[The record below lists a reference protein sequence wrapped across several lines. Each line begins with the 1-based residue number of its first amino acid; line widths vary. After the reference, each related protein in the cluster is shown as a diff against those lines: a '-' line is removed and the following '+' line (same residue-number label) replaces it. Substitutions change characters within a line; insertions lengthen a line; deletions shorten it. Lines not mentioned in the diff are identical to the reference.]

1 MTVGLEQIIDTI
13 QEGKTRLIED
23 SVRKALDAGFD
34 PNDILN
40 KGMIP
45 AIIKVGQRFEDGEF
59 FLPEML
65 VSARTMQAGLNILKP
80 YLQDT
85 GYKSSGKI
93 LIGTVQG
100 DLHEI
105 GKNLVGMMLEGS
117 GFEVIDLGADVSPEK
132 FVEAVILENPDIIA
146 LSALL
151 TTTMPK
157 MDETIK
163 ALQSSGLREKAK
175 VIIGG
180 APVTEYYAH
189 QIDADGY
196 SPDASKAVW
205 LVKALLKK

>member
-1 MTVGLEQIIDTI
+1 MTVGFEQIIVTI

-34 PNDILN
+34 PIDILN

-45 AIIKVGQRFEDGEF
+45 AMIKVGQRFEDGEF

-65 VSARTMQAGLNILKP
+65 VSARTMQAGLRILKP

-85 GYKSSGKI
+85 GYKSSGKV

-132 FVEAVILENPDIIA
+132 FVEAVILENPNILA

-151 TTTMPK
+151 TTTMSK

-163 ALQSSGLREKAK
+163 ALKSSGLREKVK
-175 VIIGG
+175 VIVGG
-180 APVTEYYAH
+180 APVTEHYAH

-196 SPDASKAVW
+196 SPDASKAVG
-205 LVKALLKK
+205 LVNALLR

>member
-189 QIDADGY
+189 QIDADG
-196 SPDASKAVW
+196 
-205 LVKALLKK
+205 

>member
-1 MTVGLEQIIDTI
+1 MTVGFEQIIDTI

-23 SVRKALDAGFD
+23 SLRKALDAGFD
-34 PNDILN
+34 PIDILN

-45 AIIKVGQRFEDGEF
+45 AMIKVGQRFEDGEF

-65 VSARTMQAGLNILKP
+65 VSARTMQAGLKILKP

-85 GYKSSGKI
+85 GYKSSGKV

-132 FVEAVILENPDIIA
+132 FVEAVIVENPNILA

-151 TTTMPK
+151 TTTMSK

-163 ALQSSGLREKAK
+163 AINSSGLRDNVK
-175 VIIGG
+175 VIVGG
-180 APVTEYYAH
+180 APVTELYAH

-196 SPDASKAVW
+196 SPDASKAVG
-205 LVKALLKK
+205 LVNALLR